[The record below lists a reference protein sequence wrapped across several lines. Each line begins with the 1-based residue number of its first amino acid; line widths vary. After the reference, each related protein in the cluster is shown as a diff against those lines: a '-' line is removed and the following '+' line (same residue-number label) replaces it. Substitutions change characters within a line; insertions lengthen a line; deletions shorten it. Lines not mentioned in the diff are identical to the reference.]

1 MMTNYMPY
9 DQVDDDLPSDLV
21 ELWGNDVM
29 LTSSFVEEKEV
40 EQESEV
46 DKQLKKVFDIHNE
59 RELFIMGEVKKII
72 NKLKQSAPPMADIS
86 SFPKLDEND
95 FKKRKLAKYPPPD
108 IAIGT
113 KLTVYYGSDSHGY
126 QLVKINRQGKE
137 LVVDRVNDEGRVM
150 RDMSLT
156 LYWRK
161 DAYVPLNRKK
171 GCVAWGKAVNYRD
184 LGF

>member
-1 MMTNYMPY
+1 MTNYMPY
-9 DQVDDDLPSDLV
+9 DQLAYDMPTDLV

-29 LTSSFVEEKEV
+29 LTSSFVEEEEV
-40 EQESEV
+40 EEESDV

-72 NKLKQSAPPMADIS
+72 NKLKQSAPPMAKVS
-86 SFPKLDEND
+86 SFPKVEEND

-113 KLTVYYGSDSHGY
+113 KLTVYTGSDSDGY

-137 LVVDRVNDEGRVM
+137 LVVDRVNDVGRVM
-150 RDMSLT
+150 RDMSLI
-156 LYWRK
+156 LKWRK

-171 GCVAWGKAVNYRD
+171 GCVAWGDAVNYRD